1 MAASGAI
8 VRRRA
13 RETMEPI
20 LHSTDAEPFPRE
32 EPLLLAWRREQLLW
46 LGVSR
51 RNAYAYA
58 ETVDW
63 HDVAVL
69 VQRGC
74 SPDIALEIVR

>member
-1 MAASGAI
+1 
-8 VRRRA
+8 
-13 RETMEPI
+13 MEPI
-20 LHSTDAEPFPRE
+20 LHSTDAESFPTE
-32 EPLLLAWRREQLLW
+32 EPRLLAWRREQLLW

-58 ETVDW
+58 EAVDW

-74 SPDIALEIVR
+74 SPDIALEIAR

>member
-1 MAASGAI
+1 
-8 VRRRA
+8 
-13 RETMEPI
+13 MEPI
-20 LHSTDAEPFPRE
+20 LHSTDAESFLRE
-32 EPLLLAWRREQLLW
+32 EPRRLLAWRREQLLW

-51 RNAYAYA
+51 PNAYAYA

-74 SPDIALEIVR
+74 SPDIALDIVR

>member
-1 MAASGAI
+1 MAAGGAI

-20 LHSTDAEPFPRE
+20 LHNTDAESFPRE
-32 EPLLLAWRREQLLW
+32 EPLLLEWRREQLLW
-46 LGVSR
+46 LGVSH

>member
-1 MAASGAI
+1 
-8 VRRRA
+8 
-13 RETMEPI
+13 MEPI
-20 LHSTDAEPFPRE
+20 LLR
-32 EPLLLAWRREQLLW
+32 LLAWRQEQLLW

-74 SPDIALEIVR
+74 PPDIALEIAR

>member
-1 MAASGAI
+1 
-8 VRRRA
+8 
-13 RETMEPI
+13 MEPI

-32 EPLLLAWRREQLLW
+32 EPRLLAWRREQLLW

-74 SPDIALEIVR
+74 FTVHRVGDRPLTARRRAEV

>member
-1 MAASGAI
+1 
-8 VRRRA
+8 
-13 RETMEPI
+13 MEPI
-20 LHSTDAEPFPRE
+20 LDITDVEPFPKE
-32 EPLLLAWRREQLLW
+32 DLLLLAWRREQLLW

-63 HDVAVL
+63 HDVAAL
-69 VQRGC
+69 VQHGC

>member
-1 MAASGAI
+1 MAAGGAI

-20 LHSTDAEPFPRE
+20 LHSTDAESFPRE
-32 EPLLLAWRREQLLW
+32 ERRLLAWRREQLLW

-58 ETVDW
+58 EEVDW

>member
-1 MAASGAI
+1 MAAGGAI

-20 LHSTDAEPFPRE
+20 LHSTDAESFPWE
-32 EPLLLAWRREQLLW
+32 EPRLLAWRREQLLW

-51 RNAYAYA
+51 RNTYAYA